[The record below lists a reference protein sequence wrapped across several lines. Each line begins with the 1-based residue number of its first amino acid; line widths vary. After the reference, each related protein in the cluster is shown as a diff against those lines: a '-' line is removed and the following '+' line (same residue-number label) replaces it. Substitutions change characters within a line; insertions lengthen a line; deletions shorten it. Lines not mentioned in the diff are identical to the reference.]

1 MEYTILFFNAYNNVV
16 KNMGQDTALL
26 LDELKDL
33 KDSDFFNLLFIIATI
48 IGIKRNDLLRKDLL
62 NIIDVNPNDIKQ
74 IEIII
79 ATLLIIS
86 RIYFLILDF
95 KSYLNEPNKY
105 NLYYVLG
112 SFLLV
117 GATAITLITTII
129 EPVGEDENE
138 MID

>member
-33 KDSDFFNLLFIIATI
+33 KDSDFFYLLFIIATL

-86 RIYFLILDF
+86 RIYF
-95 KSYLNEPNKY
+95 
-105 NLYYVLG
+105 
-112 SFLLV
+112 
-117 GATAITLITTII
+117 
-129 EPVGEDENE
+129 
-138 MID
+138 

>member
-1 MEYTILFFNAYNNVV
+1 
-16 KNMGQDTALL
+16 MGQDTALL

-33 KDSDFFNLLFIIATI
+33 KDSDFFYLLFIIATL

>member
-1 MEYTILFFNAYNNVV
+1 MEYTILFLNAYNNVV

-33 KDSDFFNLLFIIATI
+33 KDSDFFYLLFIIATL

>member
-1 MEYTILFFNAYNNVV
+1 
-16 KNMGQDTALL
+16 MGQDTALL

-33 KDSDFFNLLFIIATI
+33 KDSDFFNLLFIIATL

-95 KSYLNEPNKY
+95 KSYLNETNKY

>member
-33 KDSDFFNLLFIIATI
+33 KDSDFFYLLFIIATL

-86 RIYFLILDF
+86 RIYFLILNF

>member
-33 KDSDFFNLLFIIATI
+33 KDSDFFYLLFIIATL

>member
-1 MEYTILFFNAYNNVV
+1 
-16 KNMGQDTALL
+16 MGQDTALL

-33 KDSDFFNLLFIIATI
+33 KDSDFFYLLFIIATL

-117 GATAITLITTII
+117 GATAITLITTIK